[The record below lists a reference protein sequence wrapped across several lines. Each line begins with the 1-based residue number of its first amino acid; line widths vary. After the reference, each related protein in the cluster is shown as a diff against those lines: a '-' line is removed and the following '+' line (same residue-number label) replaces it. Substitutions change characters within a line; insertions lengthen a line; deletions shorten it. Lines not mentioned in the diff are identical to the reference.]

1 MNKKKLP
8 RAVLQTADEMREA
21 ATLEWPEALSRRT
34 TTNELAGARPAASA
48 PAHNVIEMV
57 PKPETP
63 SAPIAGPSTLPAPAP
78 VGIDPARRRSVARI
92 IVDRHAKYAAAGG
105 ILPLPALTLAGCTA
119 IIVRMVKTL
128 SDLYDVPF
136 EPNRARAIVL
146 GLVGGSMPTG
156 FGAVTAATLVYVVPG
171 GNLIGL
177 AVSSITAVACTRRIG
192 RIFVEH
198 FEGGATLL
206 DFPVAEAR

>member
-8 RAVLQTADEMREA
+8 KAVLQTADEMREA
-21 ATLEWPEALSRRT
+21 ATLEWPGALARRT
-34 TTNELAGARPAASA
+34 TANEPAGARPAASA
-48 PAHNVIEMV
+48 PAYNVIEMV
-57 PKPETP
+57 PKPEA
-63 SAPIAGPSTLPAPAP
+63 APPAAAPSTVPAPAP
-78 VGIDPARRRSVARI
+78 AGIDGARRRVARI

-105 ILPLPALTLAGCTA
+105 IIPLPVLTLAGITA
-119 IIVRMVKTL
+119 ITVRMVKML
-128 SDLYDVPF
+128 SDLYGVPF

-156 FGAVTAATLVYVVPG
+156 FGAVTASTLMYVVPG

-192 RIFVEH
+192 RAFVEH
-198 FEGGATLL
+198 FESGATLL
-206 DFPVAEAR
+206 DFPTEQAR